1 MFYSGFNTCPSRGL
15 KANTLRTAL
24 SQNGEYIFIR
34 ARGQRSNLNSSEF
47 KGCNSNVRGRVHLQ
61 AARRL
66 FKVSSEIVEAQSS
79 LLRIQKQ
86 ILRPLHPHLEPRL
99 TATLVPKSGERM
111 KFLERLLEPFTAAI
125 IAVFSILTNCFF
137 KPRHGAFVITGM
149 RVFLHSLIFFYLSI
163 NFLHERCRRIC
174 RLTFVSWIVWVYSF
188 REGCKILRLRQFQ
201 FHKITVVNQPTN
213 RRTLSYINRYRNILT
228 ETLFQS
234 SNENSSVQR
243 RVYNRRKTIYKI

>member
-1 MFYSGFNTCPSRGL
+1 MANIYLSGP
-15 KANTLRTAL
+15 AD
-24 SQNGEYIFIR
+24 
-34 ARGQRSNLNSSEF
+34 RGQTWIHLNSRVVIQTSAGGFIF
-47 KGCNSNVRGRVHLQ
+47 KPR
-61 AARRL
+61 AAFSKFPQRSWKRS
-66 FKVSSEIVEAQSS
+66 VSS

-174 RLTFVSWIVWVYSF
+174 RLTFVSRIVWVYSF
-188 REGCKILRLRQFQ
+188 REGCKILRRGYASSSFTRLQLWTSRQTGEPCP
-201 FHKITVVNQPTN
+201 I
-213 RRTLSYINRYRNILT
+213 
-228 ETLFQS
+228 
-234 SNENSSVQR
+234 
-243 RVYNRRKTIYKI
+243 

>member
-66 FKVSSEIVEAQSS
+66 FKVSSEIVEAQCVVPAAHSETNS
-79 LLRIQKQ
+79 APFALAFGTAFNRDARSQ
-86 ILRPLHPHLEPRL
+86 IGGENEIFRTTFRTIHGRHNRRL
-99 TATLVPKSGERM
+99 FNSNEL
-111 KFLERLLEPFTAAI
+111 
-125 IAVFSILTNCFF
+125 FF
-137 KPRHGAFVITGM
+137 QTTTRRVRDYG

-174 RLTFVSWIVWVYSF
+174 RLTFVSRIVWVYSF
-188 REGCKILRLRQFQ
+188 REGCKILRRG
-201 FHKITVVNQPTN
+201 
-213 RRTLSYINRYRNILT
+213 YA
-228 ETLFQS
+228 S
-234 SNENSSVQR
+234 SSFTRLQL
-243 RVYNRRKTIYKI
+243 